1 MTSKERTVEFLKV
14 VELLERMK
22 TAERLYSEMKDSD
35 WAKGI
40 YEEAKQEYET
50 AKAAFLE
57 GFGDNG

>member
-22 TAERLYSEMKDSD
+22 TAERLYSEMKDS